1 MVIGSHVAVGGGL
14 VKVGLAEA
22 DQIGA
27 EIIQLF
33 AGNPRSWAP
42 RAEDPAA
49 DDAFRAACANR
60 NLPVVVHAPH
70 LINLGAPSELVLS
83 RSLAALELTLR
94 RASNLGAVAVVVHA
108 GSSVT
113 PGRRTTALA
122 ALPDLISPLVDRAD
136 PAVRLLIEPTA
147 GAGESMASTITST
160 LEYLQ
165 AVGDERVGL
174 CLDTCHLHAAG
185 EDLADPHLI
194 DALASTVALIHV
206 NDSRDPRGS
215 HRDRHESLDA
225 GTVGLPTLAAF
236 LAHPALTDVPVLVET
251 PTHER
256 DVALLKNLR
265 SERAF
270 SVKRP
275 SGIGVPGGRSSR
287 TAG

>member
-1 MVIGSHVAVGGGL
+1 MALIGTHVAVAGGL
-14 VKVGLAEA
+14 VKTGLGEA
-22 DQIGA
+22 DEVGA

-42 RAEDPAA
+42 RAADPAA
-49 DDAFRAACANR
+49 DEAFRAACAER
-60 NLPVVVHAPH
+60 ELPVVVHAPH

-94 RASNLGAVAVVVHA
+94 RASDLGAVAVVVHA

-122 ALPDLISPLVDRAD
+122 ALPELIRPLVDRAD

-147 GAGESMASTITST
+147 GAGESMASTIGST
-160 LEYLQ
+160 IEYLR
-165 AVGDERVGL
+165 AVNDERVGL

-185 EDLADPHLI
+185 EDLADPQLL
-194 DALASTVALIHV
+194 DSVASTIALVHV

-236 LAHPALTDVPVLVET
+236 LAHPALVEVPVLVET

-256 DVALLKNLR
+256 DVVLLKNLR
-265 SERAF
+265 ATRQVACSKSA
-270 SVKRP
+270 
-275 SGIGVPGGRSSR
+275 
-287 TAG
+287 

>member
-1 MVIGSHVAVGGGL
+1 MALIGTHVAVAGGL
-14 VKVGLAEA
+14 VKTGLGEA
-22 DQIGA
+22 DEVGA

-42 RAEDPAA
+42 RAADPAA
-49 DDAFRAACANR
+49 DEAFRAACAER
-60 NLPVVVHAPH
+60 ELPVVVHAPH

-83 RSLAALELTLR
+83 RSLAALELTLQ
-94 RASNLGAVAVVVHA
+94 RAADLGAMAVVVHA

-122 ALPDLISPLVDRAD
+122 ALPELISPLVDRAD

-147 GAGESMASTITST
+147 GAGESMASTIGST
-160 LEYLQ
+160 IEYLR
-165 AVGDERVGL
+165 AVNDERVGL

-185 EDLADPHLI
+185 EDLADPQLI
-194 DALASTVALIHV
+194 DGLASVIGLIHV

-215 HRDRHESLDA
+215 HRDRHESLDV

-236 LAHPALTDVPVLVET
+236 LAHPALVEVPVLVET
-251 PTHER
+251 PTHVR

-265 SERAF
+265 ATRKVACSKYQSA
-270 SVKRP
+270 
-275 SGIGVPGGRSSR
+275 
-287 TAG
+287 

>member
-1 MVIGSHVAVGGGL
+1 MIGSHVAVGGGL

-22 DQIGA
+22 DEVGA

-42 RAEDPAA
+42 RAADPAA
-49 DDAFRAACANR
+49 DEAFRAACAER
-60 NLPVVVHAPH
+60 ALPVVVHAPH

-83 RSLAALELTLR
+83 RSLAALELTLQ
-94 RASNLGAVAVVVHA
+94 RASDLGATAVVVHA

-122 ALPDLISPLVDRAD
+122 ALPGLISPLVDRAD

-147 GAGESMASTITST
+147 GAGESMASTIGST
-160 LEYLQ
+160 IEYLG
-165 AVGDERVGL
+165 AVDDERVGL

-185 EDLADPHLI
+185 EDLADPQLI
-194 DALASTVALIHV
+194 DGLASAIELIHV

-215 HRDRHESLDA
+215 HRDRHESLDV
-225 GTVGLPTLAAF
+225 GTIGLPTLAAF
-236 LAHPALTDVPVLVET
+236 LAHPALVDVPVLVET
-251 PTHER
+251 PTHVR

-265 SERAF
+265 ATRKVACSKYSA
-270 SVKRP
+270 
-275 SGIGVPGGRSSR
+275 
-287 TAG
+287 

>member
-1 MVIGSHVAVGGGL
+1 MALIGSHVAVAGGL
-14 VKVGLAEA
+14 VRTGLGEA
-22 DQIGA
+22 DEVGA

-42 RAEDPAA
+42 RAADPAA
-49 DDAFRAACANR
+49 DEAFRAACAER
-60 NLPVVVHAPH
+60 ELPVVVHAPH

-94 RASNLGAVAVVVHA
+94 RASDLGAVAVVVHA

-122 ALPDLISPLVDRAD
+122 ALPGLISPIVDRAD

-147 GAGESMASTITST
+147 GAGESMASTIGST
-160 LEYLQ
+160 VEYLQ
-165 AVGDERVGL
+165 ALNDERVGL

-185 EDLADPHLI
+185 EDLADPQLI
-194 DALASTVALIHV
+194 DGLASAIALVHV

-215 HRDRHESLDA
+215 HRDRHESLDV
-225 GTVGLPTLAAF
+225 GTVGLPTLAIF
-236 LAHPALTDVPVLVET
+236 LAHPALTEVPVLVET

-265 SERAF
+265 ATREVA
-270 SVKRP
+270 
-275 SGIGVPGGRSSR
+275 SSKYQS
-287 TAG
+287 A